1 MTLNMRNLLQ
11 HLFWKLATAMNFYFI
26 NRIYFPKK
34 MVIISIAIVTAAL
47 FPVLIIIATLV
58 LNKKIYSNFE
68 KSTPFECGFDPHN
81 SARIPFSLRFFI
93 LAVLFLVFDIEIA
106 LLIPIPTMLNINS
119 IIKAVII
126 IFCLILIIGL
136 YHEWNESSLEWK

>member
-1 MTLNMRNLLQ
+1 MVMMLI
-11 HLFWKLATAMNFYFI
+11 AM
-26 NRIYFPKK
+26 
-34 MVIISIAIVTAAL
+34 VTAAL
-47 FPVLIIIATLV
+47 FPVLIIIATLF
-58 LNKKIYSNFE
+58 LNKKMYNNFE

-106 LLIPIPTMLNINS
+106 LLMPIPTMLNMNS
-119 IIKAVII
+119 MIKTII
-126 IFCLILIIGL
+126 IVFCLILIAGL